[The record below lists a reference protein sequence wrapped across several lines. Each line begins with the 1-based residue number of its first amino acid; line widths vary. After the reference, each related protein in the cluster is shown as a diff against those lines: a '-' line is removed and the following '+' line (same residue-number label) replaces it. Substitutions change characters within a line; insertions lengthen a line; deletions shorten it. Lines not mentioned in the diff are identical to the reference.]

1 MPDDKTAA
9 LSQVTTTGST
19 QSTQR
24 GNPAAAQSS
33 DMVIVTGAGANQ
45 KGTPEGYRL
54 RGHHWPERWILDGQ
68 DQSRA
73 PELFIAGELLSAG
86 AGRCWR

>member
-9 LSQVTTTGST
+9 LSQITTTGST
-19 QSTQR
+19 HSTQQR
-24 GNPAAAQSS
+24 RPAAQSS
-33 DMVIVTGAGANQ
+33 DVVIVTGAGADQ
-45 KGTPEGYRL
+45 KGTPAGYRL

-68 DQSRA
+68 DQLRA

-86 AGRCWR
+86 AGRCWT

>member
-1 MPDDKTAA
+1 VPDDKTAA

-19 QSTQR
+19 HSTQQR
-24 GNPAAAQSS
+24 RPAAQSS
-33 DMVIVTGAGANQ
+33 DVVIVTGAAANQ

-54 RGHHWPERWILDGQ
+54 RGHNWPERWILDGQ